1 MIPVV
6 LVLTPGDRRGAI
18 LAGQPLRLPGPGP
31 AYGRLA
37 YSLACWPSGSVGGDG
52 EGMGEQGLVREMMA
66 GARITLE
73 REEGGEAV
81 LACLFIHDH

>member
-31 AYGRLA
+31 CLRPAGLFISLLAVRECWWRWGGHGGAGACEGDDGRGQDNL
-37 YSLACWPSGSVGGDG
+37 G
-52 EGMGEQGLVREMMA
+52 EGGGRGGRVGLLVYS
-66 GARITLE
+66 
-73 REEGGEAV
+73 
-81 LACLFIHDH
+81 